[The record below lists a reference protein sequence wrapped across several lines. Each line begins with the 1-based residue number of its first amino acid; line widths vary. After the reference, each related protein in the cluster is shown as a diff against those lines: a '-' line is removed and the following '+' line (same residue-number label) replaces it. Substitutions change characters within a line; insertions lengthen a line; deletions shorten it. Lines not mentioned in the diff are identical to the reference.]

1 MADKEKTSNGSVSV
15 NKSTLL
21 QQVRGSMVNIEK
33 LTPDNIA
40 KVAEAGLSYER
51 VREILNDA
59 GIDIEKIIVD
69 PTRFIYN
76 VYYADYER
84 GIYFDVH
91 LAEAAL
97 LDESIG
103 IAKTMEAVLR
113 KDDALKERDW
123 HTFYFRDVPG
133 PLKIYDFQ
141 RRYKDIEPERVYE
154 VWEEIHRNLDY
165 ENGQWRDEV
174 LDYVF
179 DNAPKPK
186 QLPPLNDNGTITVFR
201 GSGTLSQSPE
211 RALSWSSS
219 QHNALWFANHNGV
232 GQAMYIGEVEPNDIV
247 SYLPGFRNE
256 NEVIVRR
263 GKVKN
268 VRVADMI
275 PVEKTKVVQL
285 FSSAVPE
292 LLKFGPQVE
301 KFGYQSEGIFNLHGR
316 SHILRVL
323 ALSLIYYYNSSKHL
337 TERDKNVLIYF
348 SLLHD
353 IGRTNEDKDDDHGR
367 ASVEKIEREGLTVD
381 GLNISKKDR
390 QLAHII
396 IKYHSRSDEEG
407 MTAIRRR
414 KKKHSSEEYYR
425 LIDLY
430 AICKDMDGL
439 DRVRFNGLDIYQL
452 RTTYARKLPLIAGA
466 LLKENIETFVMESS
480 KE

>member
-1 MADKEKTSNGSVSV
+1 MADKEKSTNRSGAI

-33 LTPDNIA
+33 LTPENIE

-59 GIDIEKIIVD
+59 GIDIDKIIVD
-69 PTRFIYN
+69 PTRYIYN

-91 LAEAAL
+91 LTEAAL
-97 LDESIG
+97 LDERIG

-113 KDDALKERDW
+113 KDDALKERGW

-141 RRYKDIEPERVYE
+141 KRYKDIEPERVYE

-179 DNAPKPK
+179 DNAPEPK
-186 QLPPLNDNGTITVFR
+186 QLPPLNDNGTVTVFR

-219 QHNALWFANHNGV
+219 QHSALWFANHNGC
-232 GQAMYIGEVEPNDIV
+232 GQAMYIGEVAPEDVVN
-247 SYLPGFRNE
+247 YLPGFRNE

-263 GKVKN
+263 GKVQN
-268 VRVADMI
+268 LRVADMI
-275 PVEKTKVVQL
+275 PVGKDAMVKLLAPVL
-285 FSSAVPE
+285 PE

-301 KFGYQSEGIFNLHGR
+301 KLGYPSEGIFEHHGR

-323 ALSLIYYYNSSKHL
+323 TLSLIYYYNSSKKL
-337 TERDKNVLIYF
+337 TERDKNILIYF

-353 IGRTNEDKDDDHGR
+353 VGRMNEDKDDNHGR
-367 ASVEKIEREGLTVD
+367 ASVEKIEGEGLTVD

-396 IKYHSRSDEEG
+396 IKYHSRSDEDG

-414 KKKHSSEEYYR
+414 KKKHSSEEYFR

-452 RTTYARKLPLIAGA
+452 RTEYARKLPLIAGA